1 MYATLTSK
9 EVPALK
15 SLVFSLNECSYN
27 CEIIKNIILF
37 GTCKKGKVLVS
48 CKNKKKINVS
58 YKNINF

>member
-27 CEIIKNIILF
+27 CEIIKKYNF
-37 GTCKKGKVLVS
+37 VRTCKKGKVLVS
-48 CKNKKKINVS
+48 CKNKKKD
-58 YKNINF
+58 KC